1 MDFLSL
7 LSIFLF
13 FIGFVSYFNNQKHI
27 TLIVIIVLSS
37 GYFILTKP
45 LTLNIGTFSMQYGD
59 LALLLIFS
67 LLPFRKKTTDNHI
80 KNITKAL
87 IIFLVFLIVSFLY
100 DYLIYHTT
108 PMQIFRTSR
117 KLGYIA
123 FFFLISSFERKNYIQ
138 VIKFIFVITIIHSL
152 FYISQYFTGYSLTPN
167 SDMENELGGLRYS
180 NVPSYIIPVLAIS
193 LFSIKNM
200 FFKIFALIII
210 LVTIVLA
217 QSRGAIIS
225 VIAVLFLFLLLEK
238 KIQLLNLIFISVI
251 VFFSYN
257 IILNYFPI
265 ISERFLHLNDE
276 MNMVDKMDYKKM
288 EDFYQQGS
296 FIFRYG
302 LTYER
307 LLYVLEEPMR
317 IVFGVG
323 FVPDI
328 DLLKPIFVL
337 GTPSPALPTGYE
349 QYNSVDIFFPNI
361 ITRYGIVGSILYI
374 YFIAE
379 LFVFSFRF
387 RELLYGKILFT
398 YLLSLVFISL
408 INETFY
414 NSQYFLIL
422 FILIGLITI
431 DKQQIINDNKLSN
444 IKKQSF

>member
-1 MDFLSL
+1 
-7 LSIFLF
+7 
-13 FIGFVSYFNNQKHI
+13 
-27 TLIVIIVLSS
+27 
-37 GYFILTKP
+37 
-45 LTLNIGTFSMQYGD
+45 
-59 LALLLIFS
+59 
-67 LLPFRKKTTDNHI
+67 
-80 KNITKAL
+80 
-87 IIFLVFLIVSFLY
+87 
-100 DYLIYHTT
+100 
-108 PMQIFRTSR
+108 MQIFRTSR

-276 MNMVDKMDYKKM
+276 INMVDKMDYKKM